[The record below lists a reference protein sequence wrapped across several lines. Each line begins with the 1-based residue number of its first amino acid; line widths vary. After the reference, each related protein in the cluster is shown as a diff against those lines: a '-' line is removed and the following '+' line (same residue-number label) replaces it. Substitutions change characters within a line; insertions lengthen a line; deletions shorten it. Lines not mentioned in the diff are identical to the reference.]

1 MMEYGLLGN
10 PLGHSLSPQLHRYFG
25 DYDYRLYAVRPE
37 EMADILR
44 RREFRGLN
52 VTIPYKQAAVA
63 FCDELTAR
71 ARRAGCVNTLIFRDG
86 VLTGDN
92 TDLFGLETMLEKGGV
107 RPAGKKVAILGSG
120 GTAHTAR
127 AVCDFLGAREIV
139 VVSRRGP
146 VDYAALYARH
156 ADSEILINTTPVGMY
171 PRVDEQPVDLSRFSR
186 LEGVADVIYRPSPT
200 RLLRA
205 AAARG
210 VPGAGGLWM
219 LAAQGWLSARLFL
232 NRDIPK
238 ARMDAAYAGLR
249 RELEEENAG
258 AGA

>member
-10 PLGHSLSPQLHRYFG
+10 PLGHSLSPRLHRYFG
-25 DYDYRLYAVRPE
+25 DYDYRLYAVGPE
-37 EMADILR
+37 EMTEILR

-52 VTIPYKQAAVA
+52 VTIPYKQAAAA
-63 FCDELTAR
+63 FCDALTAR
-71 ARRAGCVNTLIFRDG
+71 ARRAGCVNTLIMRDG

-92 TDLFGLETMLEKGGV
+92 TDLFGLETMLAKGGIC
-107 RPAGKKVAILGSG
+107 PTGKKIAILGSG

-127 AVCDFLGAREIV
+127 TVCEELGAREIV
-139 VVSRRGP
+139 IVSRRGP
-146 VDYAALYARH
+146 VDYAALYAHH
-156 ADSEILINTTPVGMY
+156 ADCEILINTTPVGMY
-171 PRVDEQPVDLSRFSR
+171 PHAGEQPVDLARLSR
-186 LEGVADVIYRPSPT
+186 LKGVADVIYRPSPT
-200 RLLRA
+200 RLLRE

-210 VPGAGGLWM
+210 IPGAGGLWM

-232 NRDIPK
+232 ARDIPM
-238 ARMDAAYAGLR
+238 ARMDAAYAGLC